1 MNTVKLFAL
10 GVFTATL
17 VGCGAPAPQ
26 VVTKPTL
33 VYVSVPAELTAP
45 VIPERPM
52 SVDEYLQLGPVEERE
67 RELMRY
73 SAYLMGVVAKV
84 NERLRAIANLQAPAQ

>member
-10 GVFTATL
+10 GMITAAL
-17 VGCGAPAPQ
+17 VGCGTPAPQ

-33 VYVSVPAELTAP
+33 VYVSVPAELTTP
-45 VIPERPM
+45 VTPERPM
-52 SVDEYLQLGPVEERE
+52 AVEEYLQLGPVEERE

-73 SAYLMGVVAKV
+73 SAYLMGVIAKL
-84 NERLRAIANLQAPAQ
+84 NERLRTIANLQTTPQ

>member
-10 GVFTATL
+10 GMITAAL
-17 VGCGAPAPQ
+17 VGCGTPAPQ

-45 VIPERPM
+45 KITERPM
-52 SVDEYLQLGPVEERE
+52 AVEEYLQLGPVEERE

-73 SAYLMGVVAKV
+73 SAYLMGVIAKL
-84 NERLRAIANLQAPAQ
+84 NERLRTIANLQTTPQ

>member
-10 GVFTATL
+10 GMITTAL
-17 VGCGAPAPQ
+17 VGCGTPTPQ

-33 VYVSVPAELTAP
+33 VYVSVPAELTTP
-45 VIPERPM
+45 VTPERPM
-52 SVDEYLQLGPVEERE
+52 AVEEYLQLGPVEERE

-73 SAYLMGVVAKV
+73 SAYLMGVIAKL
-84 NERLRAIANLQAPAQ
+84 NERLRTIANLQTTPQ

>member
-10 GVFTATL
+10 GMITTAL
-17 VGCGAPAPQ
+17 VGCSTPAPQ

-45 VIPERPM
+45 MIPERPM
-52 SVDEYLQLGPVEERE
+52 AVEEYLQLGPVEERE

-73 SAYLMGVVAKV
+73 SAYLMGVIAKL
-84 NERLRAIANLQAPAQ
+84 NERLRTIANLQTTPQ

>member
-10 GVFTATL
+10 GVFTAAL
-17 VGCGAPAPQ
+17 VGCGTPAPQ

-33 VYVSVPAELTAP
+33 VYVSVPAELTEP

-84 NERLRAIANLQAPAQ
+84 NERLRTIANLQTPPQ

>member
-10 GVFTATL
+10 GMITAAL
-17 VGCGAPAPQ
+17 VGCGTPAPQ

-45 VIPERPM
+45 MIPERPM
-52 SVDEYLQLGPVEERE
+52 AVEEYLQLGPVEERE

-73 SAYLMGVVAKV
+73 SAYLMGVIAKL
-84 NERLRAIANLQAPAQ
+84 NERLRTIANLQTTPQ

>member
-10 GVFTATL
+10 GMFTAAL
-17 VGCGAPAPQ
+17 VGCGTPPPQ

-84 NERLRAIANLQAPAQ
+84 NERLRAIANLQASAQ